1 MATSREAGD
10 ATAGQEIVV
19 GAEALFGLLHVHAT
33 VVRSIDDAL
42 VDAHCT
48 GLTSYEM
55 LIRLARLH
63 PDGASVRYLS
73 DQVVVSPSRVS
84 RVAEEL
90 VGRGLLER
98 AASPHDGRLA
108 LVRLTPAGRKELA
121 AMEATFADALT
132 THFLALLS
140 PEQVL
145 ALGSIAHQLGAPNC
159 AELADEPSAVRADRS
174 GSHRGPAGVE
184 IVG

>member
-1 MATSREAGD
+1 MRVID
-10 ATAGQEIVV
+10 
-19 GAEALFGLLHVHAT
+19 EAL
-33 VVRSIDDAL
+33 DE
-42 VDAHCT
+42 AHDT
-48 GLTSYEM
+48 GLTGYEL

-84 RVAEEL
+84 RVADEF

-98 AASPHDGRLA
+98 AVSPQDGRLS
-108 LVRLTPAGRKELA
+108 LVRLTPAGREELA

-132 THFLALLS
+132 THFLSLLT

-145 ALGSIAHQLGAPNC
+145 SLGAIAHRLGAPNC
-159 AELADEPSAVRADRS
+159 REISASAPAAGESS
-174 GSHRGPAGVE
+174 GGA
-184 IVG
+184 